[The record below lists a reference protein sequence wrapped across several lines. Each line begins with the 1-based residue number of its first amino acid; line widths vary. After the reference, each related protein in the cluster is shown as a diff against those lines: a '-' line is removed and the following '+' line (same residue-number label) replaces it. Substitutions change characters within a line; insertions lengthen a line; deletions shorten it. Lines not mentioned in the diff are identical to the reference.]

1 MGIILFISGSPA
13 GNLNDGDA
21 LFGLDVVSDVT
32 VLFSVSSSSVF
43 VSFSSITDGDSGIW
57 MSSGE
62 SALGGVV
69 CSSASS
75 LALRRRFLL
84 RPQIPSPLF
93 L

>member
-1 MGIILFISGSPA
+1 MHKFHVL
-13 GNLNDGDA
+13 DA
-21 LFGLDVVSDVT
+21 T
-32 VLFSVSSSSVF
+32 
-43 VSFSSITDGDSGIW
+43 SITDGDSGIW

-84 RPQIPSPLF
+84 RPQIL
-93 L
+93 